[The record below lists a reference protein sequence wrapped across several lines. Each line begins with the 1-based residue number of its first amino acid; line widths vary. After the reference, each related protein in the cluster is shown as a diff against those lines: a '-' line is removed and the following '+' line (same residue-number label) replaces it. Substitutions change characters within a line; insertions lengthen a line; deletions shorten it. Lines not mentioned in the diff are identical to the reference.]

1 MLSKKTSQKKKLSH
15 LPKLIQLVGGDEIPN
30 YKKQNKA
37 MMSLFKV
44 IQHKLDKA
52 LLESEKAEFEHYE
65 VKQTHLNGQRKV
77 LRDLLKLKPES

>member
-1 MLSKKTSQKKKLSH
+1 MLSKKTSPKKNSN
-15 LPKLIQLVGGDEIPN
+15 LPSLIQSVVGTEIPN

-52 LLESEKAEFEHYE
+52 LLESERAEFENYE
-65 VKQTHLNGQRKV
+65 VKQTYLNGQRKV
-77 LRDLLKLKPES
+77 LRDLLKLKPEI

>member
-1 MLSKKTSQKKKLSH
+1 MLSKKTSQKKND
-15 LPKLIQLVGGDEIPN
+15 LPSLIQQLAGTEIPN
-30 YKKQNKA
+30 YKKQNRA

-52 LLESEKAEFEHYE
+52 LLESEKAEFGHYE

-77 LRDLLKLKPES
+77 LRDLLKLKPEK

>member
-1 MLSKKTSQKKKLSH
+1 MLSKKTSQKKSH
-15 LPKLIQLVGGDEIPN
+15 LPKLIQVVAGEEIPN

-52 LLESEKAEFEHYE
+52 LLESEKAEFEDYE
-65 VKQTHLNGQRKV
+65 VKQTYLNGQRKV
-77 LRDLLKLKPES
+77 LRDLLKLKPNA

>member
-1 MLSKKTSQKKKLSH
+1 MHSKKTSQTKSH
-15 LPKLIQLVGGDEIPN
+15 LPSLIQTVAGTEIPN

-52 LLESEKAEFEHYE
+52 LLESEKAEFEDYV
-65 VKQTHLNGQRKV
+65 VKQTYLNGQRKA
-77 LRDLLKLKPES
+77 LRDLLKLKPQK